1 MKIKFKLIILPLL
14 CCLLLSSCAS
24 SGYSRYE
31 QSYIDEAKKVL
42 TEFNLSGDAKM
53 EDKGKM
59 EGYKRFDLIV
69 ESEDFEALPNHTK
82 ISVLTRLNDID
93 IPLAGLLVLTEVISH
108 ENRYDYYETFD
119 SLYKN
124 SELINS
130 PLASSA
136 SSSSSSSWFSGG
148 TLHKSYV
155 AEWRKASYTNRLAT
169 AADFVAAT
177 QEVDYSNLN
186 EFKAWA
192 TDLETC
198 ISTAVSGGDVDTEL
212 VSFIS
217 SLCTVQLF
225 P

>member
-24 SGYSRYE
+24 SGHSLYE
-31 QSYIDEAKKVL
+31 QSYIDEAKTVL

-53 EDKGKM
+53 EYKGKM

-69 ESEDFEALPNHTK
+69 ESEDFEALPDKTK
-82 ISVLTRLNDID
+82 IAVLKRLYDID
-93 IPLAGLLVLTEVISH
+93 VENAFFVVLAEVFSH
-108 ENRYDYYETFD
+108 ENRYAYHYDG
-119 SLYKN
+119 SVYKN
-124 SELINS
+124 SEQINS